1 MNTIQVKICGIRRLD
16 SAFAA
21 INAGADF
28 LGFNFVPSS
37 KRFASPA
44 EALQITK
51 KIKGKVKLVGV
62 FQNATITEI
71 NKIADLLQLDF
82 VQLHGKENPE
92 FVQKI
97 KTNVIKT
104 FTSEE
109 ASIDKI
115 NEYKISYVLL
125 DRNTQG
131 KGKKFPIGKAQKMS
145 SEFPTILAG
154 GLTVRNV
161 TKLIKAV
168 RPFGVD
174 VAGGIETNGIE
185 DVTKIK
191 EFIQTVKGVR
201 I

>member
-1 MNTIQVKICGIRRLD
+1 MNTIKIKICGIRRLD
-16 SAFAA
+16 SALAA

-37 KRFASPA
+37 KRFISPA

-62 FQNATITEI
+62 FQNATVAEI
-71 NKIADLLQLDF
+71 NKIADLLKLDF
-82 VQLHGKENPE
+82 VQLHGTENPE
-92 FVQKI
+92 FVQKT
-97 KTNVIKT
+97 KTNVIKV

-109 ASIDKI
+109 ASLDKI
-115 NEYKISYVLL
+115 NTYKISYVLL

-145 SEFPTILAG
+145 YAFPTILAG
-154 GLTVRNV
+154 GLAVGNV
-161 TKLIKAV
+161 TKFIQAV

-174 VAGGIETNGIE
+174 IAGGIETNGIE

-191 EFIQTVKGVR
+191 EFIQTVKEVQ